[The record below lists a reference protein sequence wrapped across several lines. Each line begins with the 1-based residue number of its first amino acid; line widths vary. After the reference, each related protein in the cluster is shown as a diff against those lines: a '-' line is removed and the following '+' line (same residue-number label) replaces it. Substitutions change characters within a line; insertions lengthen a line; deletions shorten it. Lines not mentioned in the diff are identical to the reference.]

1 MARAKAAG
9 MTALSASI
17 VSGIQRSDG
26 QPFPASVD
34 HPTDHPTVRFF
45 PRATAL
51 LVVLLIAGVA
61 CGGKAKPDAT
71 ATSPDGQKH
80 QKQAMGPMTEMG
92 QEDEPGGMAKMRPE
106 IAKFHDTLAPR
117 WHAQHGQQRMADTCA
132 AIAQFRADA
141 DAIAASQ
148 APSGGDAA
156 AWSAG
161 GKQLTEAVAALEKIC
176 QAKDAAAFEPAFER
190 VHTAFHGLMAASG
203 HGEHGK
209 REHGEHGGHE
219 HGGHEH
225 GGHEHGGHEHGEP
238 KK

>member
-9 MTALSASI
+9 MMALSASM
-17 VSGIQRSDG
+17 VSGMQRSDG

-34 HPTDHPTVRFF
+34 HPTDHPTGRVSS
-45 PRATAL
+45 RATAL
-51 LVVLLIAGVA
+51 LVVLLVAGVA

-80 QKQAMGPMTEMG
+80 QKQEMGQMTEMS
-92 QEDEPGGMAKMRPE
+92 QKHEPGEVANMRPE

-117 WHAQHGQQRMADTCA
+117 WHAEPGQQRMADTCA

-209 REHGEHGGHE
+209 HGHGEHGKHGKHEHGEH
-219 HGGHEH
+219 
-225 GGHEHGGHEHGEP
+225 EHGEH